1 MALLVTSCARVRG
14 GCTFGCGDVSVHRC
28 GGFDPLRRSQLRQRA
43 SDTYLTCHAAT
54 LAAIAETEFLKHKKI
69 GANGVDIAIS
79 PADILL
85 SQLVVVSDLE
95 QVLSKQVG
103 LGLADNGGVSVL
115 SRLPERVGVCV
126 AFPAL
131 ICECHEGAASVA
143 AVFFEPD

>member
-1 MALLVTSCARVRG
+1 VAAAPSGVVTFLFTDAEGSTRSGEANFANGPATPTSRV
-14 GCTFGCGDVSVHRC
+14 T
-28 GGFDPLRRSQLRQRA
+28 PPP
-43 SDTYLTCHAAT
+43 

-95 QVLSKQVG
+95 QVLSKLVG
-103 LGLADNGGVSVL
+103 VGLADNGGVSVL

>member
-1 MALLVTSCARVRG
+1 VR
-14 GCTFGCGDVSVHRC
+14 VSVAAAPS
-28 GGFDPLRRSQLRQRA
+28 GVVTFLFTDVEGSTRSGEA
-43 SDTYLTCHAAT
+43 NFANGPAT
-54 LAAIAETEFLKHKKI
+54 PTSRVTPPPLAANAETEFLKHKKI

-95 QVLSKQVG
+95 QVLSKLVG
-103 LGLADNGGVSVL
+103 LGLADHGGVSVL

-126 AFPAL
+126 AFPPV